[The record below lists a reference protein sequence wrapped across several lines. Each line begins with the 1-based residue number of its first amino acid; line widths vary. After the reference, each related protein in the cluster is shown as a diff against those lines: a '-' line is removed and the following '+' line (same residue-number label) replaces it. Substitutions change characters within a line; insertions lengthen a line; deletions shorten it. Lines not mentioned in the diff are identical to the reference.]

1 MLSPATSPATIGR
14 ARELAALRAAHEA
27 TLGGRP
33 AGVVIAGEAGIGK
46 TRLLQDFVAGL
57 DAVAVARGQCVAMGS
72 LATPF
77 APLRGLLRDLVAR
90 FGASAVLEAAG
101 PAGKL
106 LPAVLPELA
115 EGDAGEIS
123 QEQLHD
129 AVSLL
134 LERLSADVPLVAIVE
149 DVHWA
154 DVPTLDLL
162 RSLLRTLRQGR
173 VLMVLSYRT
182 DDVGRG
188 HPLQPVLVELDRARE
203 VRRIDVRRLTADE
216 VIEQV
221 RWIRGD
227 LPEPEA
233 VAALIERSDGIPFF
247 IEELLALETEPGDPL
262 PTTLR
267 ELVLA
272 RYSRLSEPTQALVRL
287 IAAGGASVDHEL
299 VSHVHAGDP
308 DGFDAAVREAMAA
321 NVLTAD
327 GTAYGFRHA
336 LTHEAVHDELLPGER
351 SRFHAR
357 YATTL
362 EESDDRAGRS
372 AEIAHHWL
380 EAHDQLRA
388 LPALVGA
395 ARQAL
400 AAGAPASA
408 ARLGERAL
416 ELWPHVPGAEG
427 LTGARR
433 SQLFLEVA
441 SAYDQAGD
449 ARALAVLDEALAEIG
464 DDDPRGRALLLH
476 EAMIVRHGNGKPGG
490 LELCKQALELLPED
504 DDAEGQAIRAR
515 VLCGLGIIS
524 AAHHEPGSRATLEE
538 AVRYARAVLAST
550 DDEAITARVRF
561 ELIRALT
568 NLATS
573 SALEGDVDE
582 AFAAFGEALALSGG
596 EPNARLRHDEQ
607 AGWLLA
613 MLGRFHEAI
622 SVADAAVEFS
632 RRFGMER
639 GWGATIA
646 AIGARS
652 QLALGDLDA
661 AAATV
666 RHVRSLHS
674 SPIYEAYV
682 AGVEIDL
689 LLLRGDVEGA
699 ARTAREWRGAIE
711 DASRGEPEDALELGR
726 SLAQLAIA
734 QGDLDTA
741 WAHAS
746 LLWAG
751 APLLP
756 GPALWMAVL
765 GAEVLD
771 LLRRADRRPSGLE
784 HAEAEGLLRTAFDAV
799 AVWDVADHWRS
810 VLDAH
815 LAATDADAW
824 LRAVVATESGRLPV
838 RVRLTALLRSAESQL
853 LAGDRTAAES
863 TASTAA
869 ALADELCLTG
879 PAGEIAAFAARA
891 GFAPSAAGRGGTV
904 AGRIELTPRERQVL
918 ELVAAGLTNR
928 QIGERLF
935 ISDKTASVHVS
946 AILRKLG
953 ASGRAEAAA
962 RAADLLV

>member
-14 ARELAALRAAHEA
+14 ARELTALREAHAA
-27 TLGGRP
+27 TLDGTP
-33 AGVVIAGEAGIGK
+33 SGVVIAGEAGIGK
-46 TRLLQDFVAGL
+46 TRLLQDFLAGL
-57 DAVAVARGQCVAMGS
+57 DGVVVARGQCVAMGS

-90 FGASAVLEAAG
+90 FGASVVLEAAG
-101 PAGKL
+101 PGGRL

-115 EGDAGEIS
+115 EGEASEIS

-134 LERLSADVPLVAIVE
+134 LERLSAEAPLVAVVE

-162 RSLLRTLRQGR
+162 RSLLRTLRSGR

-203 VRRIDVRRLTADE
+203 VRRIDVRRLSAE
-216 VIEQV
+216 QVIEQV
-221 RWIRGD
+221 QRIRGE

-247 IEELLALETEPGDPL
+247 IEELLALETEPGDQL
-262 PTTLR
+262 PSTLR
-267 ELVLA
+267 DLVLA
-272 RYSRLSEPTQALVRL
+272 RYARLSEPTQALVRL
-287 IAAGGASVDHEL
+287 IAAGGASVDHEI
-299 VSHVHAGDP
+299 VSRVHTGDP

-357 YATTL
+357 YATAL
-362 EESDDRAGRS
+362 EAGDDRAGSS

-380 EAHDQLRA
+380 EARDQLRA
-388 LPALVGA
+388 LPALIDA
-395 ARQAL
+395 ARQAVG
-400 AAGAPASA
+400 AGAPASA

-416 ELWPHVPGAEG
+416 ELWPHVPDAEG
-427 LTGARR
+427 LTGVRR
-433 SQLFLEVA
+433 SQLFLETA

-464 DDDPRGRALLLH
+464 EDDPRGRALLLH
-476 EAMIVRHGNGKPGG
+476 EAMIVRHTHGRPGG
-490 LELCKQALELLPED
+490 LEMCRQALELLPAD

-538 AVRYARAVLAST
+538 AVRYARAALASNR
-550 DDEAITARVRF
+550 DEGIAARVGF
-561 ELIRALT
+561 ELVRALT
-568 NLATS
+568 NLA
-573 SALEGDVDE
+573 SAFAFDGEVDR
-582 AFAAFGEALALSGG
+582 AFAAFDEALTLSDG

-607 AGWLLA
+607 VGWMLA
-613 MLGRFHEAI
+613 LMGRFDEA
-622 SVADAAVEFS
+622 VAMADAAVEFS
-632 RRFGMER
+632 RGFGMER
-639 GWGATIA
+639 GWGASIA
-646 AIGARS
+646 ATGTRS
-652 QLALGDLDA
+652 KLALGDLDG

-674 SPIYEAYV
+674 SPMYEGYA
-682 AGVEIDL
+682 AGAEIDL
-689 LLLRGDVEGA
+689 LLLRGDVDGA
-699 ARTAREWRGAIE
+699 TRIEREWRGALE
-711 DASRGEPEDALELGR
+711 DAASGEPEDALELGR
-726 SLAQLAIA
+726 TMANLSVAH
-734 QGDLDTA
+734 GDLDAA
-741 WAHAS
+741 WERVA
-746 LLWAG
+746 LLWSG
-751 APLLP
+751 APVLP

-765 GAEVLD
+765 GAELLD
-771 LLRRADRRPSGLE
+771 RMRRAGRSPAGL
-784 HAEAEGLLRTAFDAV
+784 ALGEAEGRLRAAFDAA
-799 AVWDVADHWRS
+799 AVWEIAEFWRPQ
-810 VLDAH
+810 LEAH
-815 LAATDADAW
+815 LAGDDVEAW
-824 LRAVVATESGRLPV
+824 LAAVAATESGRLPV
-838 RVRLTALLRSAESQL
+838 RVRFTALLRLAQAQL
-853 LAGDRTAAES
+853 LSGDRTAAEA
-863 TASTAA
+863 TAATAA
-869 ALADELCLTG
+869 ALAEDLGMTG
-879 PAGEIAAFAARA
+879 PAGEIAEFAARA
-891 GFAPSAAGRGGTV
+891 GFASAAGGGATG
-904 AGRIELTPRERQVL
+904 AIELTARERQVL
-918 ELVAAGLTNR
+918 ELVAEGLTNR

-962 RAADLLV
+962 RAAELLV